1 MTCREYTE
9 HNHYEQCNLQ
19 NNHLGNNKSN
29 EEGDRSTSGSM
40 KTQISS
46 SKSNNSTP
54 EVCKIFNKNDSTPI
68 ENDDV
73 FKITPHFINEKP
85 INKNIQFVFNNNN
98 NNKNNKKNEKKVK
111 YARPLTPNLNILR
124 KTSAPINQ
132 TSNANKLLS
141 KINNDNGYL
150 IYECKK
156 YLNESKEKNII
167 TESKEKTEKDIRVNI
182 NKRIKE
188 DVIKTESNIRKYSF
202 SCTKNIIL
210 KNSSNFNTNS
220 SINDNNMIKNKN
232 NHKRQPINNYI
243 NSSIGNSNSNNKIPL
258 SFNNKKKAQSKSKMN
273 NNHLKKEKSQ
283 KKNLSMISR
292 RSNNTNNMNKSIN
305 NKKMVRNIS
314 KKNNNEVIMDDKLKS
329 FKSENKINVV
339 HSKVNNEINNLFS
352 GLSDNIVKD
361 PEIHNKIECLIKD
374 IKDIQQVVHRK
385 TQTHFRPRKQN
396 SINKKGGIHY
406 N

>member
-85 INKNIQFVFNNNN
+85 I
-98 NNKNNKKNEKKVK
+98 
-111 YARPLTPNLNILR
+111 
-124 KTSAPINQ
+124 INQ

-202 SCTKNIIL
+202 FFFFFFIL

-314 KKNNNEVIMDDKLKS
+314 KKNDNEVIMDDKLKP
-329 FKSENKINVV
+329 FKSENKINVF